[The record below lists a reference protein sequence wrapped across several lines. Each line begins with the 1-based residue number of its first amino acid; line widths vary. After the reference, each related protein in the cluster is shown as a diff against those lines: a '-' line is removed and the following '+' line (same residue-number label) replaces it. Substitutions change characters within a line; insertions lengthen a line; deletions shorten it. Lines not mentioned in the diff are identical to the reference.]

1 MVTLR
6 MVMLFVG
13 SNHFLSSGNVSDRFF
28 FCFSY
33 RERSSSV
40 VNYIIKTHFCG
51 SVWSLKSLL
60 VTVNVFYIFFCD
72 K

>member
-28 FCFSY
+28 LFLLQGTFEFSGKLY
-33 RERSSSV
+33 NQDSILGLCLESEIVISDS
-40 VNYIIKTHFCG
+40 
-51 SVWSLKSLL
+51 
-60 VTVNVFYIFFCD
+60 
-72 K
+72 